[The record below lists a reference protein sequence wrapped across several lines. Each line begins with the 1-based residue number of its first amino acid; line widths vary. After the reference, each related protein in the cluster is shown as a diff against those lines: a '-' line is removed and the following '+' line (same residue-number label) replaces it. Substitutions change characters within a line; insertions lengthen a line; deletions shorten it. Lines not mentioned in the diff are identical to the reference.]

1 MKASFIVAF
10 LCGARFLVLQPADGA
25 SFVYRAPAETAA
37 LSPGP
42 NVEVAEKF
50 CGACH
55 SYEYIT
61 TQPRGSSFGQ
71 DFWRAEVNKMIKV
84 FGAPIKDTDAKSI
97 VDYLS
102 DAYK

>member
-10 LCGARFLVLQPADGA
+10 LCGAPFLVLQPADGA
-25 SFVYRAPAETAA
+25 SFVYRAPAETAV

-55 SYEYIT
+55 SYNISPHSREGRVLDRT
-61 TQPRGSSFGQ
+61 FG
-71 DFWRAEVNKMIKV
+71 E
-84 FGAPIKDTDAKSI
+84 PKSTR
-97 VDYLS
+97 
-102 DAYK
+102 

>member
-1 MKASFIVAF
+1 
-10 LCGARFLVLQPADGA
+10 
-25 SFVYRAPAETAA
+25 
-37 LSPGP
+37 
-42 NVEVAEKF
+42 VEVAEKF

-61 TQPRGSSFGQ
+61 TQPRGLSFGQ

-84 FGAPIKDTDAKSI
+84 FGAPIKDTDAKAI

-102 DAYK
+102 GTYR

>member
-1 MKASFIVAF
+1 MKASFIVAI
-10 LCGARFLVLQPADGA
+10 LCGAPFLVLQADGA
-25 SFVYRAPAETAA
+25 PFVYRAPEETAA

-42 NVEVAEKF
+42 NVEVAKKF

-61 TQPRGSSFGQ
+61 TQPRGPSFGQ

-84 FGAPIKDTDAKSI
+84 FGAPIKDTDAKAI
-97 VDYLS
+97 VDYLFS
-102 DAYK
+102 TYR

>member
-1 MKASFIVAF
+1 MKASFIVAV
-10 LCGARFLVLQPADGA
+10 LCGAPFLVLQPADGA
-25 SFVYRAPAETAA
+25 PFVYGAPEETAT

-61 TQPRGSSFGQ
+61 TQPRGWSFGQ

-84 FGAPIKDTDAKSI
+84 FGAPIKDTDAKAI

-102 DAYK
+102 STYK